1 MSIFKVS
8 LATFGVYFLLDEE
21 NILTATKVF
30 TSMSLFNILRLPLFD
45 LPMVISA
52 VVQVHPN
59 YPYTENHSSTE
70 IFSFAYFLS

>member
-1 MSIFKVS
+1 MSTFKVS
-8 LATFGVYFLLDEE
+8 LATFGVYFLLDEG

-52 VVQVHPN
+52 VVQVRPN
-59 YPYTENHSSTE
+59 YP
-70 IFSFAYFLS
+70 

>member
-1 MSIFKVS
+1 MSAFKVS

-52 VVQVHPN
+52 VVQVQPN
-59 YPYTENHSSTE
+59 YP
-70 IFSFAYFLS
+70 